1 MTALPDPDRSRAL
14 LIGVA
19 DYAGFPALPAAQN
32 NLRSLRGLLT
42 NPTSGWLASRRC
54 RTVPDAKAPADV
66 FPLVKELANQAEDTF
81 LLYFAGHG
89 CIGSGNELHLCL
101 GATAPEE
108 LWYTSLPYQQVRQA
122 LLGARACRRIV
133 ILDCCYSGRAITTMG
148 SRAQAIAGGLP
159 IEGTYVL
166 TATGA
171 TEEAFAPRGQEHT
184 TFSKALIEILDE
196 GLPDAPELLT
206 CSTLFRE
213 LDRRLVGQG
222 APRPHQ
228 QGHDTVTDLA
238 LARNRAH
245 RPGPAPQ
252 AGDPLVPASL
262 PASLRTG
269 LDSPHPQ
276 IRIGTVRE
284 LASWLHG
291 TPAQQATARTEL
303 LQIAARDIA
312 QVAEIAHQAL
322 RGSPVLGVPPATVTV
337 LPGPLLSEEHDSPE
351 SGVRSSVSNFWDES
365 AETGKGPSPVEP
377 RHSSGPGTAE
387 HRGFWAGA
395 ALWTWDALW
404 LLPAVL
410 GAGLL
415 NWVGFLII
423 GLRARRDRWLLLAGI
438 SFAIMLALV
447 CLPPEEELNGA
458 WGFAFIGNWLLLLAI
473 SVYEHRNW
481 RHFQKDR
488 RSRQRSRRSRRSR
501 RQSHRS

>member
-1 MTALPDPDRSRAL
+1 MTALPDPDRSSAL

-19 DYAGFPALPAAQN
+19 DYVGFPALPAAQN
-32 NLRSLRGLLT
+32 NLRSLRSLLT
-42 NPTSGWLASRRC
+42 NPTSGWLDPRRC

-66 FPLVKELANQAEDTF
+66 FPLVKELADQAEDTF

-122 LLGARACRRIV
+122 LLGARACRRVV

-148 SRAQAIAGGLP
+148 SRAGAITGGLP

-171 TEEAFAPRGQEHT
+171 TEEAFSPQGQEHT
-184 TFSKALIEILDE
+184 TFSKALIEILGE
-196 GLPDAPELLT
+196 GIPDAPELLT
-206 CSTLFRE
+206 CSALFRE
-213 LDRRLVGQG
+213 LDRRLAGRG

-245 RPGPAPQ
+245 RAGPAPGT
-252 AGDPLVPASL
+252 GDPLVPASL

-291 TPAQQATARTEL
+291 TPTQQATARTEL
-303 LQIAARDIA
+303 SQIATRDIA

-322 RGSPVLGVPPATVTV
+322 RGSPAQGAQPTTVAVL
-337 LPGPLLSEEHDSPE
+337 LPGPLPAEEKDSPD
-351 SGVRSSVSNFWDES
+351 SGARSGLSDSWEES
-365 AETGKGPSPVEP
+365 AGTVKGSSPVEP
-377 RHSSGPGTAE
+377 RHFSGPVTTENRGT
-387 HRGFWAGA
+387 WAGA
-395 ALWTWDALW
+395 AIWTWDALW

-410 GAGLL
+410 GMGLL
-415 NWVGFLII
+415 SWVGFLVI
-423 GLRARRDRWLLLAGI
+423 GLRARRSRWRLLAGI
-438 SFAIMLALV
+438 SFVIMVVLV
-447 CLPPEEELNGA
+447 FLTPQDDPGDV
-458 WGFAFIGNWLLLLAI
+458 WGSVIAGNWLVFLAV
-473 SVYEHRNW
+473 SVYEHGKW
-481 RHFQKDR
+481 RRFQKDR
-488 RSRQRSRRSRRSR
+488 RSRRRAARS
-501 RQSHRS
+501 